1 VGTVCGMGAGRPQ
14 RGGRPPARDIVAVF
28 GLGVIGTLIPIVG
41 WLVGVWLVVRATA
54 WSAREKAAGL
64 VVPIVVLLAVVA
76 LVAAASGAD
85 IRLPVF
91 AAVPL
96 TLSLASAIGAVYLAL
111 RLVAHKKAAGADR

>member
-1 VGTVCGMGAGRPQ
+1 
-14 RGGRPPARDIVAVF
+14 VAVF
-28 GLGVIGTLIPIVG
+28 GLGVIGSLIPVVG

-96 TLSLASAIGAVYLAL
+96 TLSVASAIGAVYLAL